1 MRGVNL
7 DTYGVRMVTDTLPKR
22 IADVI
27 VGKMNSLE
35 QTILGLST
43 ETGIPRTTL
52 KRRLRT
58 GAGLEV
64 AELHAIAEALG
75 TTMVAIIEAAID
87 DPRAERALAG
97 RPVPAPATAFPAASA
112 PLVQELLDHEAACD
126 SCWSLDD
133 AAEHLGLPSGAAAA
147 LAAEGA
153 A

>member
-1 MRGVNL
+1 MRAVNL
-7 DTYGVRMVTDTLPKR
+7 DAYGVRMVTDTLPKH

-52 KRRLRT
+52 IRRLRT

-97 RPVPAPATAFPAASA
+97 RPVPAPTTAFPAASA
-112 PLVQELLDHEAACD
+112 LSAQELLEHEAACD

-133 AAEHLGLPSGAAAA
+133 AAEHLGLPTGAAAA
-147 LAAEGA
+147 LAAEGGA
-153 A
+153 

>member
-87 DPRAERALAG
+87 DPRAERALA
-97 RPVPAPATAFPAASA
+97 
-112 PLVQELLDHEAACD
+112 
-126 SCWSLDD
+126 
-133 AAEHLGLPSGAAAA
+133 
-147 LAAEGA
+147 AEGVA
-153 A
+153 

>member
-1 MRGVNL
+1 
-7 DTYGVRMVTDTLPKR
+7 MVTDTLPKR

-27 VGKMNSLE
+27 VGKMNLSE

-52 KRRLRT
+52 NRRLRT

-64 AELHAIAEALG
+64 AELHAIAEVLG

-87 DPRAERALAG
+87 GPRTEQALTG
-97 RPVPAPATAFPAASA
+97 RPVPATAFPAASA
-112 PLVQELLDHEAACD
+112 PSAQELLEHEAACD

-147 LAAEGA
+147 LAVEGVA
-153 A
+153 

>member
-1 MRGVNL
+1 
-7 DTYGVRMVTDTLPKR
+7 MVTDTLTKR

-97 RPVPAPATAFPAASA
+97 RPVPAPTTAFPAASA
-112 PLVQELLDHEAACD
+112 PSAQELLEHEAACD

-133 AAEHLGLPSGAAAA
+133 AAEHLGLPTGAAAA
-147 LAAEGA
+147 LAAEGVA
-153 A
+153 

>member
-1 MRGVNL
+1 MI
-7 DTYGVRMVTDTLPKR
+7 TDTLPKR

-97 RPVPAPATAFPAASA
+97 RPVPAPTTAFPAASA
-112 PLVQELLDHEAACD
+112 PSAQELLEHEAACD

-133 AAEHLGLPSGAAAA
+133 AAEHLGLPTGAAAA
-147 LAAEGA
+147 LAAEGVA
-153 A
+153 

>member
-1 MRGVNL
+1 
-7 DTYGVRMVTDTLPKR
+7 MVTDTLPKR

-27 VGKMNSLE
+27 VGKMNSSE

-64 AELHAIAEALG
+64 AELHAIAEVLG

-97 RPVPAPATAFPAASA
+97 RPVPAPAPTTAFPAASA
-112 PLVQELLDHEAACD
+112 PSAQELLEHEAVCD

-133 AAEHLGLPSGAAAA
+133 AAGHLGLPSGAAAA
-147 LAAEGA
+147 LAAEGVA
-153 A
+153 

>member
-1 MRGVNL
+1 
-7 DTYGVRMVTDTLPKR
+7 MVTDTLPKR

-97 RPVPAPATAFPAASA
+97 RPVPAPTTAFPAASA
-112 PLVQELLDHEAACD
+112 PSAQELLEHEAACD

-133 AAEHLGLPSGAAAA
+133 AAEHLGLPTGAAAA
-147 LAAEGA
+147 LAAEGVA
-153 A
+153 

>member
-97 RPVPAPATAFPAASA
+97 RPVPAPTTAFPAASA
-112 PLVQELLDHEAACD
+112 PSAQELLEHEAACD

-133 AAEHLGLPSGAAAA
+133 AAEHLGLPTGAAAA
-147 LAAEGA
+147 LAAEGVA
-153 A
+153 